1 MPPPRAGPDV
11 RQVFSSARLENVEA
25 VAKLLADEGIEVRIE
40 NGRTFR
46 SSIRGNFSYRD
57 GEGGGAKPAVWVVRS
72 DDQPRARQLLRE
84 VGLLDAAPSSANS
97 FLPSTGH
104 AARAASPKRRNRMR
118 FGLLVLVAIVIAI
131 ALNPLRDPGG
141 WDLPAPR
148 PAAQVPAAL
157 DPALLPV
164 LTSAGGAHLIPT
176 PPALAAMLAARELA
190 QSPGAALC
198 LSIDGA
204 DPGEAALAVLR
215 DAGLDP
221 IPASACPVEGA
232 PLTVAVSG
240 YRTDGSG
247 SGTVDVEISRP
258 REAPSTSHL
267 EVRRDEDRW
276 QVLGTL

>member
-1 MPPPRAGPDV
+1 M

-164 LTSAGGAHLIPT
+164 LTSAGGAHYSDPARRWPRCWRRANWRSHRERRYACRSTALIRARRRWPPCCAT
-176 PPALAAMLAARELA
+176 P
-190 QSPGAALC
+190 
-198 LSIDGA
+198 
-204 DPGEAALAVLR
+204 
-215 DAGLDP
+215 
-221 IPASACPVEGA
+221 
-232 PLTVAVSG
+232 
-240 YRTDGSG
+240 GS
-247 SGTVDVEISRP
+247 T
-258 REAPSTSHL
+258 
-267 EVRRDEDRW
+267 
-276 QVLGTL
+276 